1 MLTFRTVR
9 KLSLRLF
16 TMPSN
21 KKFYLFRSYS
31 RMALSLA
38 VSLTLLT
45 TASAVDNDTIKSLKA
60 IGGKVVRVVDQNR
73 DACVALVDGM
83 GSGSGVIVSEDG
95 LVLTAGHVI
104 ENTNL
109 RSFEIVL
116 SSGRR
121 VKAKP
126 LGHNLNN
133 DLGMAQILEPGP
145 WPYAAINRNNSI
157 KRGDWVVSIGHSGG
171 WELGRDAPVRTGRFL
186 KMENSQLV
194 TDAVLIGGDSGG
206 PLFNLQ
212 GEVVGIHSS
221 IGDSVSENRHIP
233 IELFITDWKRL
244 EEGQQWGML
253 ANLGREGTPRPLIGV
268 TVDLTASECV
278 VTSVIRNLPAAAAGI
293 RQGDVITKFGNTPI
307 GSGQQ
312 LINVI
317 QRQVAGQSYPISVR
331 RGGRTFKFEITPQ

>member
-1 MLTFRTVR
+1 
-9 KLSLRLF
+9 
-16 TMPSN
+16 MPSN
-21 KKFYLFRSYS
+21 KKFCIFRSYS
-31 RMALSLA
+31 RVALSLA
-38 VSLTLLT
+38 VSLMLLT

-145 WPYAAINRNNSI
+145 WPYAKINRNN
-157 KRGDWVVSIGHSGG
+157 
-171 WELGRDAPVRTGRFL
+171 
-186 KMENSQLV
+186 
-194 TDAVLIGGDSGG
+194 
-206 PLFNLQ
+206 
-212 GEVVGIHSS
+212 
-221 IGDSVSENRHIP
+221 
-233 IELFITDWKRL
+233 
-244 EEGQQWGML
+244 
-253 ANLGREGTPRPLIGV
+253 
-268 TVDLTASECV
+268 
-278 VTSVIRNLPAAAAGI
+278 
-293 RQGDVITKFGNTPI
+293 
-307 GSGQQ
+307 
-312 LINVI
+312 
-317 QRQVAGQSYPISVR
+317 
-331 RGGRTFKFEITPQ
+331 